1 MANRTVCGEACGS
14 MFGIRGPVIVG
25 LMARVARGRRAY
37 VDIIDVA
44 LCAGERGMHP
54 CERVVRVDSVIERG
68 IQPIRCGVAGAAI
81 VREGK
86 LHMAW
91 ITGGDVLRT
100 VASVAG
106 GGSPLVD
113 IVDMASGA
121 SERGVHSRQ
130 SEAGVPQMVERCS
143 EPTVHGVAG
152 LAGGWKLRTDVVD
165 DRREEV
171 FLMAGVASG

>member
-1 MANRTVCGEACGS
+1 MAGS
-14 MFGIRGPVIVG
+14 
-25 LMARVARGRRAY
+25 
-37 VDIIDVA
+37 
-44 LCAGERGMHP
+44 
-54 CERVVRVDSVIERG
+54 
-68 IQPIRCGVAGAAI
+68 AI

-86 LHMAW
+86 LRVTW
-91 ITGGDVLRT
+91 VICREVLC
-100 VASVAG
+100 SVAREAG
-106 GGSPLVD
+106 CRGPLVD

-121 SERGVHSRQ
+121 SERSVHSRQ